1 VYGQAISGILTAAVE
16 VTHLLIQTG
25 NAHMGT
31 IPDIGQS
38 ELWTVETTLAER
50 YRTKID
56 VQTVETEVRLSVSD
70 RELTPCPAFYWEH
83 GKCHFLI
90 CKIGEYR
97 YRSQFFFRIH
107 QQFGTDV
114 DVYEDLTECVVTL
127 LQAQA
132 DHQQAS
138 PTHYE

>member
-1 VYGQAISGILTAAVE
+1 MSA
-16 VTHLLIQTG
+16 
-25 NAHMGT
+25 

-38 ELWTVETTLAER
+38 ELWIVETTLTQR
-50 YRTKID
+50 YGEKID
-56 VQTVETEVRLSVSD
+56 LQVVDTEVRLSVAD
-70 RELTPCPAFYWEH
+70 RELSPCPAFYWEY

-90 CKIGEYR
+90 CKVGENC

-114 DVYEDLTECVVTL
+114 EIYEDLTECVVTL